1 MKIVHKISVFIL
13 LLIITFSSVGISF
26 YLHQCGCRETTLFS
40 FETGYSAP
48 DEFCCCS
55 VQTPAAGESSCCDEV
70 EKEEC
75 CKDQYYFILLPLGPE
90 PIASNTKTYDV
101 KILSSLNTALVSPD
115 EFSNPTEPV
124 TRLHSPPVVMGGK
137 MLIYFT
143 HQIKIPFP
151 IA

>member
-26 YLHQCGCRETTLFS
+26 YLHECGCRETTLFS
-40 FETGYSAP
+40 FEAGYSEP
-48 DEFCCCS
+48 EEFCCCS
-55 VQTPAAGESSCCDEV
+55 VQTPSTAESSCCDEV

-75 CKDQYYFILLPLGPE
+75 CKDQYYFILLPFGPE
-90 PIASNTKTYDV
+90 PSASNTKTYDA
-101 KILSSLNTALVSPD
+101 KILSSLNVAPVSTD
-115 EFSNPTEPV
+115 ELSKPTKPV
-124 TRLHSPPVVMGGK
+124 IRLHSPPVVLGGK
-137 MLIYFT
+137 LMIYFT